1 MKKKSIL
8 IVQHSASKREAL
20 TSVLRRNGFQ
30 VSLVDEGTHALYLLQ
45 EEKFELVIVVDHMED
60 MPGQELIGLIK
71 STEKDTKTIMLSSLP
86 DQIEEDYAKE
96 VGCDL
101 YMPDYPNKNIL
112 LKAIKGLL

>member
-20 TSVLRRNGFQ
+20 TSVLRRNGFH
-30 VSLVDEGTHALYLLQ
+30 VSSVDEGTHALHMLQ
-45 EEKFELVIVVDHMED
+45 DEKFELVIVVDHMED

-71 STEKDTKTIMLSSLP
+71 NTEKDTKTIMVSSLP
-86 DQIEEDYAKE
+86 DQYEEDFAKQ

-101 YMPDYPNKNIL
+101 YMADYSDKNIL